1 MGKGNPA
8 PRARREMSKGQSDL
22 RQQRSALARASDK
35 KVHDLMK
42 SLILGSVANDKAH
55 VRGNIEEMHSRD
67 TIRYDMHKV
76 NAGLAQM
83 ALNSTLQ
90 LRGAVQM
97 SDAAAEV
104 SAVLEE
110 AETMLDRVIGRF
122 QKKEDTVVQEA
133 RKSAGRISDATARV
147 KDAVLR
153 LDGALPLE
161 RLERTAAALA
171 SLSESMAKM
180 VALQESGALDRV
192 AAALGKAR

>member
-8 PRARREMSKGQSDL
+8 PRERREMSKLQGDSK
-22 RQQRSALARASDK
+22 QQRSALARASDK
-35 KVHDLMK
+35 KVHDLMQ

-55 VRGNIEEMHSRD
+55 VRGSIEEMHSRD
-67 TIRYDMHKV
+67 TIRYDMRKV

-104 SAVLEE
+104 CAVLEE
-110 AETMLDRVIGRF
+110 AETMLDRVLGRF
-122 QKKEDTVVQEA
+122 QKKEETVVQEA